1 MKENLELYNRFREV
15 PNDAKKEITGGRLN
29 GKTDINPMWRIKCLT
44 EAFGPCGI
52 GWYYEVTNQWLETGN
67 NGEIAGFCN
76 INLYIKDGNEWS
88 KPIFG
93 TGGSAFIAK
102 ESKGLY
108 TSDEV
113 FKMALTDAISVACKA
128 LGFGANVYWDSDK
141 TKYDR
146 PVEESTR
153 TEKAEPAPVKKAEPK
168 KEEEESFEPTPVI
181 PPTEN
186 EVSVMIMDIL
196 SSKNLKEITAKWNM
210 YKKFDEACGMK
221 ITGAVRKVRGELGV

>member
-1 MKENLELYNRFREV
+1 MKESLELYNRFREV
-15 PNDAKKEITGGRLN
+15 PNDAKKKITGGRLN

-52 GWYYEVTNQWLETGN
+52 GWYYEVTKQWLEAGN

-76 INLYIKDGNEWS
+76 INLYIKDGDEWS

-102 ESKGLY
+102 EVKGLY

-153 TEKAEPAPVKKAEPK
+153 TVKAEPAPAKKEEPK
-168 KEEEESFEPTPVI
+168 KEEK
-181 PPTEN
+181 PTEHT
-186 EVSVMIMDIL
+186 SVTTPTEDELSAMIMDIL

>member
-15 PNDAKKEITGGRLN
+15 PNDAKKKITGGRLN
-29 GKTDINPMWRIKCLT
+29 GKTDINPMWRIKSLT

-76 INLYIKDGNEWS
+76 INLYIKNGDEWS

-102 ESKGLY
+102 EAKGLY

-128 LGFGANVYWDSDK
+128 LGLGANVYWDSDK

-146 PVEESTR
+146 PVEESTH
-153 TEKAEPAPVKKAEPK
+153 TIKAEPAPTKKEEPK
-168 KEEEESFEPTPVI
+168 KEENSTKHTSVT
-181 PPTEN
+181 PPTED
-186 EVSVMIMDIL
+186 ELSAMILDIL
-196 SSKNLKEITAKWNM
+196 NSKNLKEITAKWNM
-210 YKKFDEACGMK
+210 YKQFDEACGKK

>member
-1 MKENLELYNRFREV
+1 MSKNLDLYNRFREV
-15 PNDAKKEITGGRLN
+15 PNDAKKKITGGRLN

-76 INLYIKDGNEWS
+76 INLYVKDGDNWS

-128 LGFGANVYWDSDK
+128 LGMGANVYWDSDK

-146 PVEESTR
+146 PVEESAKAA
-153 TEKAEPAPVKKAEPK
+153 KAEPAPVKKEEPK
-168 KEEEESFEPTPVI
+168 KEVAPVQQAPLTPPTEEEESA
-181 PPTEN
+181 
-186 EVSVMIMDIL
+186 MIMDIL
-196 SSKNLKEITAKWNM
+196 SCKNLKEITAKWNM
-210 YKKFDEACGMK
+210 YKQYDEMLGMK
-221 ITGAVRKVRGELGV
+221 ITGAIRQVRGELGV